1 MGFNIG
7 PRVMKATGGGIKRV
21 GNHRIHHFPP
31 EHVTDGLV
39 LHLDAADR
47 NSLDPQEGISAWN
60 NLAPGG
66 KFATTLYNGASYQ
79 HLHGGAVQ
87 MNPGG
92 SVNDYANIIADGK
105 LLEGS
110 FTIDLWMRW
119 TDIRSGDYTNIWS
132 SDGYSNGTTG
142 FALYTFGAE
151 TRVWGHPRSDAGNA
165 MMIQTTGTWSNNIW
179 YNMVL
184 TRDIGTKKMILY
196 KNGVGIGTATN
207 ITTNWETHNTNNDY
221 SLGTRDGASY
231 PFDGYFSIVK
241 GYKRALS
248 DAEVVQNYEAD
259 KLRHQATY
267 STTFSPT
274 CAGSGGK
281 VDVLCVAGGGGGG
294 IQHGGGGGAGGLLE
308 NTGLTIVS
316 GGTYTAAVGAGGTG
330 AHSGGSFSSP
340 KGEDG
345 GNSVFSGT
353 SITTMTSVGGG
364 GGASI
369 ATSNASGRSGGS
381 GGGSGLEGNG
391 AGQDTTTGGS
401 GTSGQGFAGGK
412 HGGYSGTNYGG
423 GAGGGGA
430 GGVGQNGVNGATY
443 IAGAGGP
450 GKTSSISGSPVTYAG
465 GGGGGSH
472 QPFIY
477 GNGGSGGGG
486 RGGLGNATTTANGHN
501 GVNGLGGGGG
511 GSAAYT
517 NDGGC
522 GGHGTIIVRYP
533 AEDYN
538 VEMLIVGGGGG
549 GGKSGS
555 AGSDPGGGGGGAGGL
570 IYYSSYKITSG
581 KNYITYVG
589 AGGEGRGSTSL
600 PGDTGSSSV
609 FGNITA
615 FGGGG
620 GGSANGNGSGGGS
633 AGGGGGNSGTKGLAT
648 SSGQGNDGGT
658 PNSYGGGGGGGAGA
672 VGADGLPN
680 NGGGGNGG
688 AGLAYSINGTST
700 TYAGGGGGGARNAG
714 SAQGGSGGSGGGGA
728 GTVTSAGNAG
738 TANTGGGG
746 GGTSTGSQGGN
757 GGSGIIIIAYKGPQ
771 RGEGGTVSTTAR
783 AGYTVHT
790 FTVAG
795 PDRFI
800 G

>member
-7 PRVMKATGGGIKRV
+7 PRVVRATGGGIERV

-31 EHVTDGLV
+31 AHVTDGLV

-47 NSLDPQEGISAWN
+47 NSLDPQQGITAWN

-66 KFATTLYNGASYQ
+66 KFATTIYNGGSYD
-79 HLHGGAVQ
+79 HTYGGTVY
-87 MNPGG
+87 MNPG
-92 SVNDYANIIADGK
+92 SSTNDYANIIADGK
-105 LLEGS
+105 LQEGS
-110 FTIDLWMRW
+110 FTIDLWLRW
-119 TDIRSGDYTNIWS
+119 TDINSGAYTNIWS
-132 SDGYSNGTTG
+132 TDGYNNGTTG

-151 TRVWGHPRSDAGNA
+151 TRVWGHATPSAGNA
-165 MMIQTTGTWSNNIW
+165 MMIQTTNTWANDTW

-184 TRDIGTKKMILY
+184 TRDIGTKKLKLY
-196 KNGVGIGTATN
+196 KNGIGIGTASN
-207 ITTNWETHNTNNDY
+207 VTTNWETHNTAGDY
-221 SLGTRDGASY
+221 SLGARDGSSY
-231 PFDGYFSIVK
+231 PFDGHFSIVK

-248 DAEVVQNYEAD
+248 EAEIIQNYEAD

-294 IQHGGGGGAGGLLE
+294 IQHGGGGGAGGYLE

-330 AHSGGSFSSP
+330 AANAGSFSNP
-340 KGEDG
+340 KGGNG

-364 GGASI
+364 GGGSI
-369 ATSNASGRSGGS
+369 ATSGNQGNSGGS
-381 GGGSGLEGNG
+381 GGGAGLEGNG
-391 AGQDTTTGGS
+391 AGQDTSTGGA

-430 GGVGQNGVNGATY
+430 GGVGQNGVNGSTY
-443 IAGAGGP
+443 ISGAGGP
-450 GKTSSISGSPVTYAG
+450 GKTSSISGTPVTYAG

-472 QPFIY
+472 APFIY
-477 GNGGSGGGG
+477 GAGGSGGGG

-501 GVNGLGGGGG
+501 GENGKGGGGG
-511 GSAAYT
+511 GAGAYT

-522 GGHGTIIVRYP
+522 GGYGTIIIRYP

-549 GGKSGS
+549 GGKSGGS
-555 AGSDPGGGGGGAGGL
+555 GSDPAGGGGGGGGL
-570 IYYSSYKITSG
+570 LYYSSYKITSG
-581 KNYITYVG
+581 KTYITYVG
-589 AGGEGRGSTSL
+589 AGGEGRGSTAL
-600 PGDTGSSSV
+600 PGDNGYASV

-620 GGSANGNGSGGGS
+620 GGYANGDGSGGGS
-633 AGGGGGNSGTKGLAT
+633 GGGGGGNSGSKGLA
-648 SSGQGNDGGT
+648 SSGGQGNDGGASAS
-658 PNSYGGGGGGGAGA
+658 NGGGGGGGAGA
-672 VGADGLPN
+672 AGTDA
-680 NGGGGNGG
+680 GGSGTGHGG

-700 TYAGGGGGGARNAG
+700 TYAGGGGGGARLGNTVGNGGAGGGGNGQIG
-714 SAQGGSGGSGGGGA
+714 SAGGA
-728 GTVTSAGNAG
+728 GTDGL
-738 TANTGGGG
+738 GGGG
-746 GGTSTGSQGGN
+746 GGTSTGSAGGI
-757 GGSGIIIIAYKGPQ
+757 GGQGIIIIAYKGPQ

-795 PDRFI
+795 PDTFI

>member
-7 PRVMKATGGGIKRV
+7 PRVVRATGGGIERV

-31 EHVTDGLV
+31 AHVTDGLV

-47 NSLDPQEGISAWN
+47 NSLDPQQGITAWN

-66 KFATTLYNGASYQ
+66 NYATTIYNGGSYD
-79 HLHGGAVQ
+79 HTYGGTVY
-87 MNPGG
+87 MNPG
-92 SVNDYANIIADGK
+92 SSTNDYANIIADGK
-105 LLEGS
+105 LQEGS
-110 FTIDLWMRW
+110 FTIDLWLRW
-119 TDIRSGDYTNIWS
+119 TDINSGAYTNIWS
-132 SDGYSNGTTG
+132 TDGYNNGTTG

-151 TRVWGHPRSDAGNA
+151 TRVWGHPRPDAGNT
-165 MMIQTTGTWSNNIW
+165 MMIQTTGTWANDTW

-184 TRDIGTKKMILY
+184 TRDIGTKKLKLY
-196 KNGVGIGTATN
+196 KNGIGIGTASN
-207 ITTNWETHNTNNDY
+207 ITTNWETHNVAGDY
-221 SLGTRDGASY
+221 SLGTRDGSSY
-231 PFDGYFSIVK
+231 PFDGHFSIVK

-248 DAEVVQNYEAD
+248 EAEIIQNYEAD

-294 IQHGGGGGAGGLLE
+294 TQHGGGGGAGGYLE
-308 NTGLTIVS
+308 NTGLTIIS

-330 AHSGGSFSSP
+330 AANGSSFSNP
-340 KGEDG
+340 KGGNG

-364 GGASI
+364 GGGSI
-369 ATSNASGRSGGS
+369 ATSGNQGNSGGS
-381 GGGSGLEGNG
+381 GGGAGLEGNG
-391 AGQDTTTGGS
+391 AGQDTSTGGA
-401 GTSGQGFAGGK
+401 GTAGQGFAGGK

-430 GGVGQNGVNGATY
+430 GGVGQNGVNGSTY
-443 IAGAGGP
+443 ISGAGGP
-450 GKTSSISGSPVTYAG
+450 GKTSSISGTPVTYAG

-477 GNGGSGGGG
+477 GAGGSGGGG

-501 GVNGLGGGGG
+501 GENGKGGGGG
-511 GSAAYT
+511 GAGAYT

-522 GGHGTIIVRYP
+522 GGYGTIIIRYP

-549 GGKSGS
+549 GGKSGGS
-555 AGSDPGGGGGGAGGL
+555 GSDPAGGGGGGGGL
-570 IYYSSYKITSG
+570 LYYSSYKITSG
-581 KNYITYVG
+581 KTYITYVG
-589 AGGEGRGSTSL
+589 AGGEGRGSASL
-600 PGDTGSSSV
+600 PGDNGYASV

-620 GGSANGNGSGGGS
+620 GGYANGAGSGGGS
-633 AGGGGGNSGTKGLAT
+633 GGGGGGNSGGKGLA
-648 SSGQGNDGGT
+648 SSGGQGNDGGASAS
-658 PNSYGGGGGGGAGA
+658 NGGGGGGGAGA
-672 VGADGLPN
+672 AGTDAGTS
-680 NGGGGNGG
+680 GTGHGG

-700 TYAGGGGGGARNAG
+700 TYAGGGGGGARLGNTVG
-714 SAQGGSGGSGGGGA
+714 NGGAGGGGNGQIGSAGVA
-728 GTVTSAGNAG
+728 GTDGL
-738 TANTGGGG
+738 GGGG
-746 GGTSTGSQGGN
+746 GGTSTGSAGGI
-757 GGSGIIIIAYKGPQ
+757 GGQGIIIIAYKGPQ

-795 PDRFI
+795 PDTFV

>member
-7 PRVMKATGGGIKRV
+7 PRVLRSTGGGIKRV

-31 EHVTDGLV
+31 EHITDGLV

-47 NSLDPQEGISAWN
+47 NSLDPQQGITAWN

-66 KFATTLYNGASYQ
+66 KFATTLYNGASYE
-79 HLHGGAVQ
+79 HGLGGTVY
-87 MNPGG
+87 MNPGS

-119 TDIRSGDYTNIWS
+119 TDIRSGNYTNIWS
-132 SDGYSNGTTG
+132 TDGYNNGTTG

-151 TRVWGHPRSDAGNA
+151 TRVWGHPRADAGNE
-165 MMIQTTGTWSNNIW
+165 MMIQTTGTWANNIW

-184 TRDIGTKKMILY
+184 TRDIGTKKMKLY
-196 KNGVGIGTATN
+196 KNGVVIGTATN

-221 SLGTRDGASY
+221 SLGTRDGSGY

-259 KLRHQATY
+259 KLRHQVTY

-274 CAGSGGK
+274 CSGSGGK

-294 IQHGGGGGAGGLLE
+294 IQHGGGGGAGGYLE
-308 NTGLTIVS
+308 TTGLAIVS

-330 AHSGGSFSSP
+330 SYNASSFGGA
-340 KGEDG
+340 KGVNG

-364 GGASI
+364 GGS
-369 ATSNASGRSGGS
+369 SMYSGNQSGNGGGS
-381 GGGSGLEGNG
+381 GGGCALDQTGGSGTK
-391 AGQDTTTGGS
+391 AGGS
-401 GTSGQGFAGGK
+401 GTSGQGFAGGNTI
-412 HGGYSGTNYGG
+412 GYSGTNYGG
-423 GAGGGGA
+423 GSGGGGA
-430 GGVGQNGVNGATY
+430 GGVGQPSHNGSTF

-450 GKTSSISGSPVTYAG
+450 GKTSSISGTPVTYAG

-472 QPFIY
+472 APFIY
-477 GNGGSGGGG
+477 GAGGSGGGG
-486 RGGLGNATTTANGHN
+486 RGGLGNSTGTANGHN

-511 GSAAYT
+511 GCGAYT
-517 NDGGC
+517 NDGGS

-549 GGKSGS
+549 GGKSGD
-555 AGSDPGGGGGGAGGL
+555 AGSDPAGGGGGAGGL

-589 AGGEGRGSTSL
+589 PGGAGRASYTL
-600 PGDTGSSSV
+600 NGDTGSSSV

-620 GGSANGNGSGGGS
+620 GGAGSKAGSGGGS

-658 PNSYGGGGGGGAGA
+658 PTTYGGGGGGGAGA
-672 VGADGLPN
+672 VGGDGLASSA
-680 NGGGGNGG
+680 GGGDGG

-714 SAQGGSGGSGGGGA
+714 SAQAGAGGSGGGGA
-728 GTVTSAGNAG
+728 GQVTAAGNAG
-738 TANTGGGG
+738 TDGLGGGG

-757 GGSGIIIIAYKGPQ
+757 GGQGTVIIAYKGPQ
-771 RGEGGTVSTTAR
+771 RGEGGTVSMTSR
-783 AGYTVHT
+783 PGYTVHT

-795 PDRFI
+795 PNRFI